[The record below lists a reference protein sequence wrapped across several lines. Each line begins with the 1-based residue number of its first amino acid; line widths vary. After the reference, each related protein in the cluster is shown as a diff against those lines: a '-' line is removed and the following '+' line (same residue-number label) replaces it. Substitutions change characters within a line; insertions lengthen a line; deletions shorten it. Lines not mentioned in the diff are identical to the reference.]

1 MGDFDRLTA
10 AQLRA
15 AAEALGEWV
24 AAQRHDAQAAAE
36 VLDRDGATACSD
48 RADRADAV
56 RAVLAAEA
64 VRREAAAD
72 REPAAAG

>member
-24 AAQRHDAQAAAE
+24 AAQRHDAQVAAE
-36 VLDRDGATACSD
+36 VLDQDGALACRD
-48 RADRADAV
+48 RAERAEAV
-56 RAVLAAEA
+56 RAVLAVEA
-64 VRREAAAD
+64 ARREAAD
-72 REPAAAG
+72 REAAVG